1 VKIQREGM
9 KDRTWNTGKKRKV
22 QGGGERERRQGGR
35 DRERERRERGERE
48 EKRREEKRREEK
60 RREEKRREEKRRE
73 EKRERQKCPKGI
85 RGGKFGFKEQEG
97 MVQTYKSLV
106 ICCSLECKFPFFFHI
121 SVKSDTDS

>member
-1 VKIQREGM
+1 VAWCENTERRDEGQDLEHWKKEESAGWWREGEKARREGQRE
-9 KDRTWNTGKKRKV
+9 RKK
-22 QGGGERERRQGGR
+22 
-35 DRERERRERGERE
+35 RERRE
-48 EKRREEKRREEK
+48 RREEK